1 LFIAIRAAAAAASS
15 MTAASTSASASTASR
30 SSGLRAAIADAIATP
45 QRCAA
50 ESELCSITDGYAAPS
65 VSWPGRQL
73 QGQSSSLCSA
83 SSTRTAS
90 STLRPTERSVAL
102 T

>member
-30 SSGLRAAIADAIATP
+30 SSGLR
-45 QRCAA
+45 AA